1 MVTPVLLYGSEL
13 WGYEDTADLERL
25 HLKFCKYILGIK
37 SSTPNVMVYG
47 ELGRYP
53 LSVVIKVRTV
63 TFWYKLVNG
72 KKSKFSHRIY
82 SVLMQLY
89 NLNIYK
95 SPWLINVLQIL
106 NSCGLGNIW
115 TEQGRIDY
123 GVEWLK
129 CRVKQV
135 LLDQFQQQWY
145 SDVRDSP
152 KCFLYKEIKTELKIE
167 NYLKNLPRNV
177 SRTLCKYNRLVT
189 IIYQLKEEG
198 I

>member
-1 MVTPVLLYGSEL
+1 MAKRANFHI
-13 WGYEDTADLERL
+13 GY
-25 HLKFCKYILGIK
+25 
-37 SSTPNVMVYG
+37 N
-47 ELGRYP
+47 
-53 LSVVIKVRTV
+53 
-63 TFWYKLVNG
+63 
-72 KKSKFSHRIY
+72 Y

-95 SPWLINVLQIL
+95 SPWLTNVLQIL
-106 NSCGLGNIW
+106 NSCGLRNIW